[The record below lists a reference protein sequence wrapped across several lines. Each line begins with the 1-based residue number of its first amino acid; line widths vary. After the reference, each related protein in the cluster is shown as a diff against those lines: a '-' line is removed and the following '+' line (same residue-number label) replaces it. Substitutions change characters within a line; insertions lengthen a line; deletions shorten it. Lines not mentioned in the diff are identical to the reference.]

1 MKKLIKP
8 ASVAFYILMA
18 LVFFIIGLYFAGY
31 IGAGRN
37 QGLAGGAIV
46 LGYGVLFGG
55 LAFIGSFFI
64 AYHVAHKW
72 IVRCNWILLVM
83 LAIGYGITHYR
94 FLQNKKEKAPVET
107 NPPVKTTTEPVS
119 FLSTTASRSR
129 LLKTSTKRGNLSTVS
144 SSAIGLGF
152 FKPNFYEYPTLY
164 FYGNI
169 NWEKGVAEHSPKDSI
184 SLQQNQTG
192 GFDLRSAPPYL
203 WPEYHN
209 TEYGQFY
216 FKVLAVGYDFIKVE
230 VNTKTQQIAYLDKNA
245 GELLYWPSFLLQLN
259 TITMVEEHSQPIR
272 IKPLAHAGTVA
283 QDFKSL
289 RPLSVQGD
297 WLQIALKNDKNQT
310 AATGWLRWRMDQE
323 LLIDYSISQ

>member
-8 ASVAFYILMA
+8 ASIAFYILIA
-18 LVFFIIGLYFAGY
+18 LVFFIIGLYFAGF
-31 IGAGRN
+31 IGAGKN

-72 IVRCNWILLVM
+72 IVRCNWIVLVI
-83 LAIGYGITHYR
+83 LAMTYGITHYR
-94 FLQNKKEKAPVET
+94 FLQNKKDKAPVQT
-107 NPPVKTTTEPVS
+107 TPPVKTTEPIS

-129 LLKTSTKRGNLSTVS
+129 SLKTSIKRDILNTDS

-152 FKPNFYEYPTLY
+152 FKPNFYEYSTLY

-169 NWEKGVAEHSPKDSI
+169 NWEKGFAEHLPQDSI

-203 WPEYHN
+203 WPAYHN
-209 TEYGQFY
+209 TEYGEFY
-216 FKVLAVGYDFIKVE
+216 FKVFAVGYDFITVE
-230 VNTKTQQIAYLDKNA
+230 VNTKTQQKVYVDKNA

-259 TITMVEEHSQPIR
+259 TVSMVEEHSQPIR

-289 RPLSVQGD
+289 RPLTVEGD
-297 WLQIALKNDKNQT
+297 WLQVALKNEKNQT
-310 AATGWLRWRMDQE
+310 VATGWLRWRKDQK
-323 LLIDYSISQ
+323 LLIDYSISH